1 MHAIN
6 YLTALK
12 DTFVGLV
19 TTLLDEEESHR
30 IDSDSFR
37 AGFLQAASTKRQW
50 AVYVMKDAGKLNAL
64 PFLRQHEG
72 LMPLMEAMAVN
83 ESFLDRL
90 LELAVAIV
98 NGDLKN
104 ELAEGT
110 SARKSLD
117 DILGQHDGHSSDA
130 EKSVKLKEEES
141 AGHGQD
147 VQESAAGTS
156 AEPATD
162 VQDVQKSAV
171 DNVSLFLS
179 LAQTISRRFHEHEAV
194 LSQIH

>member
-1 MHAIN
+1 
-6 YLTALK
+6 
-12 DTFVGLV
+12 
-19 TTLLDEEESHR
+19 
-30 IDSDSFR
+30 
-37 AGFLQAASTKRQW
+37 
-50 AVYVMKDAGKLNAL
+50 MKDAGTLNAL

-147 VQESAAGTS
+147 VQESAAETS
-156 AEPATD
+156 AEPNKEEPDAD
-162 VQDVQKSAV
+162 VQDVQESAV

-194 LSQIH
+194 LSQIHEP